1 MFHTLLLEISGGQTA
16 NGKKSGT
23 KGGANAMRNNSEF
36 RKLLGDVE
44 AEMNCIRIGKGGK
57 TKASRHPKMEK
68 ALELVRHW
76 SSVLARTDPA
86 FAAAGA
92 FRSGRRG

>member
-57 TKASRHPKMEK
+57 TKA
-68 ALELVRHW
+68 LELVRHW

>member
-1 MFHTLLLEISGGQTA
+1 MFHTLLVEISGGQSA

-23 KGGANAMRNNSEF
+23 KGGANAMRNNFEF
-36 RKLLGDVE
+36 QKLLRDVE

-68 ALELVRHW
+68 ALELVGRGA
-76 SSVLARTDPA
+76 SVYVPRPRTDPE
-86 FAAAGA
+86 
-92 FRSGRRG
+92 S

>member
-44 AEMNCIRIGKGGK
+44 AEMNCIQ
-57 TKASRHPKMEK
+57 MEK